1 MERMVSIGP
10 ETAKKIQEI
19 LNVCDSHGS
28 RDIILLS
35 GVAGTGKTF
44 LGLVAAVRLTGHP
57 LLVKQI
63 QFHQSYAYEDFIEGL
78 RPTANGGFSP
88 RAGVFLEWNEAAL
101 QDPDNRYVL
110 LIEEFTRAN
119 ISAVLGELMT
129 YIEHRDRL
137 FETPL
142 TRRRIRIAKNLV
154 ILATMNPQDRS
165 ALEVDDALIRR
176 LRIIDCP
183 PSTGQLKEMLSSSL
197 PDGGNGGTGAKI
209 ISQLNN
215 LFETMA
221 KQYPDR
227 FAELM
232 PFGHGVFGHIDS
244 EEALRD
250 LWSHRLRFLLR
261 RNPQVPPHPWA
272 EEIQALYPWR
282 DSSVS

>member
-1 MERMVSIGP
+1 MNLGP
-10 ETAKKIQEI
+10 ETSRTVDEMVGACQK
-19 LNVCDSHGS
+19 HGD

-44 LGLVAAVRLTGHP
+44 LGLIAAVRFAGHP

-78 RPTANGGFSP
+78 RPTATGGFAP
-88 RAGVFLEWNEAAL
+88 RAGILMDWNETAL
-101 QDPDNRYVL
+101 QDPSNKYVL

-142 TRRRIRIAKNLV
+142 TRRRVRIAKNMT

-183 PSTGQLKEMLSSSL
+183 PSVSHLEEMLKSSL
-197 PDGGNGGTGAKI
+197 PNAGVDESGKKI
-209 ISQLNN
+209 INGLKK
-215 LFETMA
+215 LFEHFQS
-221 KQYPDR
+221 QYPDT
-227 FAELM
+227 FAEVM
-232 PFGHGVFGHIDS
+232 PFGHGVFAGIQS
-244 EEALRD
+244 EDDLRS
-250 LWSHRLRFLLR
+250 LWRQRLRFLLR
-261 RNPQVPPHPWA
+261 RNPQVPPHAWA
-272 EEIQALYPWR
+272 QQIEQLYPWR
-282 DSSVS
+282 DSSTTLS

>member
-1 MERMVSIGP
+1 MVSLGP
-10 ETAKKIQEI
+10 ETSKTVDEMVAACQSFG
-19 LNVCDSHGS
+19 D

-44 LGLVAAVRLTGHP
+44 LGLVAAVRFAGHP

-63 QFHQSYAYEDFIEGL
+63 QFHQSYAYEDFMEGL
-78 RPTANGGFSP
+78 RPTAAGGFAP
-88 RAGVFLEWNEAAL
+88 RAGILMEWNETAL

-119 ISAVLGELMT
+119 ITAVLGELMT

-142 TRRRIRIAKNLV
+142 TRRRVRIAKNLT

-183 PSTGQLKEMLSSSL
+183 PSVAHLEEMLKSSL
-197 PDGGNGGTGAKI
+197 PSGGANESGKKI
-209 ISQLNN
+209 ITDLKN
-215 LFETMA
+215 LFEQLQ
-221 KQYPDR
+221 KQYPDT

-232 PFGHGVFGHIDS
+232 PFGHGVFAGIKS
-244 EEALRD
+244 EDDLRS
-250 LWSHRLRFLLR
+250 LWRQRLRFLLR

-272 EEIQALYPWR
+272 HQIEQLYPWR
-282 DSSVS
+282 NSSTTVS